1 MGAENTKEKSRQR
14 IATYSFRKPYLSLP
28 RSTHDSWKSAV
39 TDEKFQSWMG
49 IVGSNRAQMQFV
61 RRYRRLPLSLLL
73 SHFFSLMH
81 DEGSKFSSSCGIIGD
96 NRLAFQTSLGM
107 RKQQQV
113 RGCKSGCS
121 KSF

>member
-1 MGAENTKEKSRQR
+1 
-14 IATYSFRKPYLSLP
+14 
-28 RSTHDSWKSAV
+28 
-39 TDEKFQSWMG
+39 MG

-61 RRYRRLPLSLLL
+61 RRYRRLPLLLLL
-73 SHFFSLMH
+73 SRFFSLMH

-113 RGCKSGCS
+113 RGCKSSGS

>member
-1 MGAENTKEKSRQR
+1 
-14 IATYSFRKPYLSLP
+14 LSLP
-28 RSTHDSWKSAV
+28 RSTHDSCKSAV
-39 TDEKFQSWMG
+39 TDEKFPSWMG
-49 IVGSNRAQMQFV
+49 IGGSNRAQMQVV

-81 DEGSKFSSSCGIIGD
+81 DKASKFSSSCGIIGD

-113 RGCKSGCS
+113 RGCKSGGS